1 MTPPPATPQ
10 GVFGQ
15 HRFKSINASLHSDDH
30 ASALHVV
37 RCDVHDAPALVVTD
51 PTMPGGGLMICM
63 DDDEATLV
71 ADALHQS
78 VAGAS

>member
-1 MTPPPATPQ
+1 
-10 GVFGQ
+10 
-15 HRFKSINASLHSDDH
+15 
-30 ASALHVV
+30 VV